1 MKFEDIRKLATGTIL
16 FDLNRIIAPRIVTIV
31 YLLGLAAIALWAI
44 NHFFLTFSF
53 GFGSGLW
60 GLLEIL
66 IFGLLAMMILRVA
79 CEAVIVYFKAH
90 ASEAEQVTQPR
101 GSASLIDDVRD
112 AIEDLAEQEP
122 DFADDDPVDTVPPAA
137 SVPDP
142 SVSSPT
148 PPPAKSTVPT
158 PPPPAPPPTP
168 PVAAPK
174 RAAPKAAA
182 AKTTASRSS
191 ARPAAKKRAPAK
203 KTTPKIGPDTS
214 ATE

>member
-79 CEAVIVYFKAH
+79 CEAVIVYFRAH
-90 ASEAEQVTQPR
+90 ATEAAQATQPR
-101 GSASLIDDVRD
+101 GSNSLIDDVRD

-122 DFADDDPVDTVPPAA
+122 DFADDE
-137 SVPDP
+137 P

-148 PPPAKSTVPT
+148 PPPAKSTVPA
-158 PPPPAPPPTP
+158 PPPPAAPETP
-168 PVAAPK
+168 PAPAPK
-174 RAAPKAAA
+174 RAASKAAT
-182 AKTTASRSS
+182 AKTTTSRSS
-191 ARPAAKKRAPAK
+191 AKPAAKKRTPAK
-203 KTTPKIGPDTS
+203 PKSGSDTT